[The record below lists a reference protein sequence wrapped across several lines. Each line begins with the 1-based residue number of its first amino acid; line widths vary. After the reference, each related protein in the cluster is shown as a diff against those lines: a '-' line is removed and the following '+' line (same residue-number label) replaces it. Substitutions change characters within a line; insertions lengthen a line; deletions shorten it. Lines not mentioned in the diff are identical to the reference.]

1 MNPATLEY
9 TASLTGDP
17 LLYFEMRETAALI
30 LEGLSED
37 KIKEKIYAE
46 NIFQYDTKNRIHRRT
61 ASVKKRLSLLDEPLL
76 KLLAE
81 GLSETGKI
89 ITLWTIYKTNRLF
102 HEFMEEVVKE
112 KLLIGQGLED
122 MDVSLFFQRKAEED
136 ETAAAW
142 QEGTVKKL
150 KSVMKKILL
159 ETDILRRDKTLQR
172 KILHPDLRAHLLDKG
187 EMQFL
192 ACIEGT
198 NYED

>member
-1 MNPATLEY
+1 MNPATLQY

-17 LLYFEMRETAALI
+17 FLYFEMREMAALI
-30 LEGLSED
+30 LDGLSED

-46 NIFQYDTKNRIHRRT
+46 NIFQYDTKNRIHIRT
-61 ASVKKRLSLLDEPLL
+61 AAVKKRLSLLDEPLL

-102 HEFMEEVVKE
+102 QEFMEEVVKE

-142 QEGTVKKL
+142 KEGTVKKL
-150 KSVMKKILL
+150 KSVMKNILL

-187 EMQFL
+187 ERQFL

-198 NYED
+198 IYQ

>member
-1 MNPATLEY
+1 MNPITLEY
-9 TASLTGDP
+9 SASLTGDP

-46 NIFQYDTKNRIHRRT
+46 NIFQYDTKNRIYRRI
-61 ASVKKRLSLLDEPLL
+61 ASLKTRLSLLDEYLL
-76 KLLAE
+76 NMLVN
-81 GLSETGKI
+81 GMSETGKI

-102 HEFMEEVVKE
+102 YEFMEEVVKE
-112 KLLIGQGLED
+112 KLLLGQGLED

-136 ETAAAW
+136 DKVATW
-142 QEGTVKKL
+142 QEITVKKL
-150 KSVMKKILL
+150 KSVIKKILS
-159 ETDILRRDKTLQR
+159 ETEILKRDKSLQR

-187 EMQFL
+187 ERQFL

-198 NYED
+198 AL

>member
-1 MNPATLEY
+1 MNPITLEY
-9 TASLTGDP
+9 SASLTGDP

-46 NIFQYDTKNRIHRRT
+46 NIFQYDTKNRIYRRI
-61 ASVKKRLSLLDEPLL
+61 ASLKTRLSLLDEYLL
-76 KLLAE
+76 NMLVN
-81 GLSETGKI
+81 GMSETGKI

-102 HEFMEEVVKE
+102 YEFIEEVVKE

-136 ETAAAW
+136 DKVAAW

-150 KSVMKKILL
+150 KSVIKKILL

-172 KILHPDLRAHLLDKG
+172 KILHPDLRAYLLDKG
-187 EMQFL
+187 ERQFL
-192 ACIEGT
+192 ACIEGIF
-198 NYED
+198 